1 MNNNMILLKTL
12 LLSTSG
18 INKLRHCKDKK
29 VKTKIVWGYIG
40 MVFLYLMLAGYA
52 FATVYGYGMIG
63 VIDSAPGLCVL
74 TLSLI
79 AFLFTFFKTNGYLFA
94 FKEYDMLMALPFE
107 PKAVVGCKFLYM
119 YLKNLPLYAT
129 VSVAV
134 MIGYGMFEHPGV
146 VTYVMWIILTAF
158 IPLIPMVLAS
168 FVGFLIARLS
178 SGFKHKTLVQ
188 TVITF
193 IFALFCFSL
202 RFIIEGI
209 FRNDEVD
216 NVLGS
221 IADVTDRACEI
232 YLPAGWFASAVN
244 DLNISSALLL
254 AGVSILIF
262 EVVFILVGRSYRQI
276 NSRLKSHSAAKNF
289 HMTKTKKRS
298 VRSAVAYKEYRRL
311 VGSTTYMV
319 NGAMG
324 EILAVILGIL
334 VLVIGFDKLI
344 GVITNGAPIE
354 PEMIFPAIPFV
365 AYFLIG
371 MVATTACSPSLEGK
385 NYWIVQS
392 LPIEKKVLYQ
402 GKMLFNMYLSVPFM
416 EFAILCLCI
425 AARVP
430 LLTSLL
436 YMITGFV
443 LCAFSSAWGCVCGIK
458 HMKLDWENEIEVIK
472 QGTAVA
478 LYLFPNMI
486 IDMALVVLVIFLG
499 TKIDH
504 NLLAAVLILI
514 VAMLAMLSYRKVMRL
529 AAVK

>member
-1 MNNNMILLKTL
+1 
-12 LLSTSG
+12 
-18 INKLRHCKDKK
+18 
-29 VKTKIVWGYIG
+29 
-40 MVFLYLMLAGYA
+40 MLAGYA

-262 EVVFILVGRSYRQI
+262 ENLTKAVNEKDQKAIENMALAQYIAGMAFSNCGLGIVHSMAHQLGAVYNTPHGLANAILLPTVMRFNGVVCANDFREILCHIGRPDARNLNDQDVINTFVWMISELSKSVGITQTLKDVGCKEEDLPLLADKAMVDPCKPGNPRDVTKDDFI
-276 NSRLKSHSAAKNF
+276 RL
-289 HMTKTKKRS
+289 
-298 VRSAVAYKEYRRL
+298 YKE
-311 VGSTTYMV
+311 
-319 NGAMG
+319 AM
-324 EILAVILGIL
+324 
-334 VLVIGFDKLI
+334 
-344 GVITNGAPIE
+344 
-354 PEMIFPAIPFV
+354 
-365 AYFLIG
+365 
-371 MVATTACSPSLEGK
+371 
-385 NYWIVQS
+385 
-392 LPIEKKVLYQ
+392 
-402 GKMLFNMYLSVPFM
+402 
-416 EFAILCLCI
+416 
-425 AARVP
+425 
-430 LLTSLL
+430 
-436 YMITGFV
+436 
-443 LCAFSSAWGCVCGIK
+443 
-458 HMKLDWENEIEVIK
+458 
-472 QGTAVA
+472 
-478 LYLFPNMI
+478 
-486 IDMALVVLVIFLG
+486 
-499 TKIDH
+499 
-504 NLLAAVLILI
+504 
-514 VAMLAMLSYRKVMRL
+514 
-529 AAVK
+529 

>member
-1 MNNNMILLKTL
+1 
-12 LLSTSG
+12 
-18 INKLRHCKDKK
+18 
-29 VKTKIVWGYIG
+29 
-40 MVFLYLMLAGYA
+40 
-52 FATVYGYGMIG
+52 
-63 VIDSAPGLCVL
+63 
-74 TLSLI
+74 
-79 AFLFTFFKTNGYLFA
+79 
-94 FKEYDMLMALPFE
+94 
-107 PKAVVGCKFLYM
+107 
-119 YLKNLPLYAT
+119 
-129 VSVAV
+129 
-134 MIGYGMFEHPGV
+134 
-146 VTYVMWIILTAF
+146 
-158 IPLIPMVLAS
+158 
-168 FVGFLIARLS
+168 
-178 SGFKHKTLVQ
+178 
-188 TVITF
+188 
-193 IFALFCFSL
+193 
-202 RFIIEGI
+202 
-209 FRNDEVD
+209 
-216 NVLGS
+216 
-221 IADVTDRACEI
+221 
-232 YLPAGWFASAVN
+232 
-244 DLNISSALLL
+244 
-254 AGVSILIF
+254 
-262 EVVFILVGRSYRQI
+262 
-276 NSRLKSHSAAKNF
+276 KSHSAAKNF

-344 GVITNGAPIE
+344 EVTTNGAPIE

-514 VAMLAMLSYRKVMRL
+514 VAVLAMLSYRKVMRL
-529 AAVK
+529 AAVI